1 MRKTLHKY
9 FIPHHTNEYKP
20 HFLRRR
26 SINFLVFL
34 VVVVFAGSFTM
45 KSLADTSGLA
55 QIILPDTLVQ
65 LTNQDRAQN
74 NLNALSTNSK
84 LITAASMKANDMST
98 YGYFAHVSP
107 QGITPWHWFKK
118 AGYTFLHAGENL
130 AVNFSSSHDVEVA
143 WMNSPGH
150 RANILGQNFKE
161 IGIATS
167 NGIYNGNPTI
177 FVVQLFGAPAQFT
190 QTKTEPSKIPNKT
203 EKAKE
208 VVSTQSGIVKSETAS
223 DVTQGLNEKI
233 EVVSDTPVSQ
243 EFKALDENLIPAVV
257 STPAE
262 PARISWL
269 DKFFLTPSRLM
280 MQVYLALSALI
291 LLAILLHIFIEIEHQ
306 HMPSIV
312 SGITVLVLMA
322 GLYILFVNVFGASFV
337 FL

>member
-74 NLNALSTNSK
+74 NLNTLSVNSK

-107 QGITPWHWFKK
+107 QGVTPWHWFKK

-130 AVNFSSSHDVEVA
+130 AVNFSSSRDVEVA

-150 RANILGQNFKE
+150 RANILSSNFKE

-177 FVVQLFGAPAQFT
+177 FVVQLFGAPAQFV
-190 QTKTEPSKIPNKT
+190 QTKTEMPKAPQTT
-203 EKAKE
+203 EDTKE
-208 VVSTQSGIVKSETAS
+208 VIPAKIGIVKSETKS
-223 DVTQGLNEKI
+223 ETIHEFNEKVEI
-233 EVVSDTPVSQ
+233 VSDTPVSQ

-257 STPAE
+257 TTPAE

-269 DKFFLTPSRLM
+269 DKFFLSPSRLM
-280 MQVYLALSALI
+280 LQVYVALGALI

-306 HMPSIV
+306 HMPSII
-312 SGITVLVLMA
+312 SGVTVLVLMA
-322 GLYILFVNVFGASFV
+322 GLYALFVNVFGASFV